1 MTSNPSEI
9 RAQIEQTRS
18 SLSDNVDALAYQA
31 NPSHIAQRQVSK
43 VKAAG
48 GRFLDRL
55 LGAAED
61 AKDAAVE
68 GVENAVEGVQD
79 AASGVADRASDL
91 GDSVASVPRAA
102 RQQTQGNPLAAGV
115 VAFGIGLLIAAAFP
129 PSRKEKELAQAVKEQ
144 AQPLTDQ
151 LAAAGREVVQNL
163 AEPAKEAV
171 DSLKESATD
180 AVQHVQEEGA
190 SAVADV
196 KGVAGDAASD
206 VAGTAK
212 SAADEVKHEANSAVE
227 ENRL

>member
-1 MTSNPSEI
+1 MTSNPSEL

-18 SLSDNVDALAYQA
+18 SLSDNVDALADQA
-31 NPSHIAQRQVSK
+31 NPAHIAHRQVSK

-55 LGAAED
+55 LGTAED
-61 AKDAAVE
+61 VKDAAVE
-68 GVENAVEGVQD
+68 GVQNAVEGVQD
-79 AASGVADRASDL
+79 AASGVADRASEF
-91 GDSVASVPRAA
+91 GDSVAGVPRAA

-144 AQPLTDQ
+144 AQPLTEQ
-151 LAAAGREVVQNL
+151 LAAAGREVAQNL
-163 AEPAKEAV
+163 SEPVKQAV

-180 AVQHVQEEGA
+180 AVQHVQEEGT

-196 KGVAGDAASD
+196 KEVAGDAASA

-212 SAADEVKHEANSAVE
+212 SAADEVKGEASSAVE
-227 ENRL
+227 GNAG